1 MTPKRTLLGLGNKGY
16 LVRVC
21 SKNITRQVTTLKA
34 TQRGL
39 GAFMCFNQKCFFSKC
54 FLKTWHQIHT
64 EQKYELQ
71 KDQFLYLTI
80 GSWMCKRKQLPP
92 QAINDKPGWDA
103 TTPLETGT
111 VHSWTQP
118 RNSGVCACLNSIN
131 SVTWWLQCASTADQ
145 TFHLGSSICT

>member
-54 FLKTWHQIHT
+54 FLKTSHQIHT

-71 KDQFLYLTI
+71 KDHFLYLTI
-80 GSWMCKRKQLPP
+80 GSWTQATPSTSYKRQTWVGCYHS
-92 QAINDKPGWDA
+92 PGDW
-103 TTPLETGT
+103 
-111 VHSWTQP
+111 HSAFMDTQP
-118 RNSGVCACLNSIN
+118 RNSGVCACLNSIPVN
-131 SVTWWLQCASTADQ
+131 SVTWCLQCASTAAQ